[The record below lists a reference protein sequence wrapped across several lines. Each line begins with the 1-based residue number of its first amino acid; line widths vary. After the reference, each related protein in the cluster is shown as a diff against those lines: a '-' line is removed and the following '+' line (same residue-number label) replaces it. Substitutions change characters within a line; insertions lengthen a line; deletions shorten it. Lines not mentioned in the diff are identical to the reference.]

1 MFLLTP
7 NPVSRPVPRDL
18 FPRDLFPRDSS
29 RRGTRRLPLIAGLLA
44 FALAFAM
51 ADAGSAWADDGKPHV
66 VMLVAEREY
75 QTDESLPRFAERHLA
90 GKYRTTF
97 VFADPDDPNRLD
109 GIDAVD
115 DADVLVV
122 SVRRRT
128 LPEGQLAKIREY
140 VAGGQ
145 PVIGIRTASHA
156 FSVRGGE
163 VGQGRAVWPE
173 WDAEVFGGNYT
184 NHYGNSLDATVT
196 VESDAG
202 AGGTLLRGLGDH
214 PPFVAG
220 GSLYRVSPLRPG
232 TEVLMTG
239 RVDAKPAEPVT
250 WVFTRADGGKSLY
263 TSLGHVD
270 DFAGDVL
277 PRLLVNAIAWSLQPA
292 AKR

>member
-1 MFLLTP
+1 MFPFTS
-7 NPVSRPVPRDL
+7 NP
-18 FPRDLFPRDSS
+18 SS
-29 RRGTRRLPLIAGLLA
+29 RQIPGDMIPGGPLRRLSRSGTRRMRTIAGVL
-44 FALAFAM
+44 ALAVASGIPGPVR
-51 ADAGSAWADDGKPHV
+51 AGADDGKPHV

-75 QTDESLPRFAERHLA
+75 QTDETLPRFAERHLA
-90 GKYRTTF
+90 GEYRTTF
-97 VFADPDDPNRLD
+97 VFADPDDPNRLV

-128 LPEGQLAKIREY
+128 LPEGQLAKIRDY
-140 VAGGQ
+140 VAGGK

-156 FSVRGGE
+156 FSVRGGD

-196 VESDAG
+196 VESDAASGG
-202 AGGTLLRGLGDH
+202 ALLHGLREQK
-214 PPFVAG
+214 PFVSG

-239 RVDAKPAEPVT
+239 RVEAKPAEPVT
-250 WVFTRADGGKSLY
+250 WIFTRADGGRSLY
-263 TSLGHVD
+263 TSLGHAD

-277 PRLLVNAIAWSLQPA
+277 PRLLVNAIAWSLEPA
-292 AKR
+292 ATR